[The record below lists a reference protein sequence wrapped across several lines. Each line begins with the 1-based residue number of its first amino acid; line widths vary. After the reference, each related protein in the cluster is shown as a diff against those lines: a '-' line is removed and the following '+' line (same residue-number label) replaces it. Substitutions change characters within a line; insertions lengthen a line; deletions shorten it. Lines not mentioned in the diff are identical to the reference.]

1 MKCHFRRQIA
11 HGALVLADEDSDG
24 GAHDAAHRPGTNFA
38 DRRKV
43 DESVALFSVP
53 RVRDRRGE
61 IQKTAPSCPV
71 VLPG

>member
-43 DESVALFSVP
+43 DESVFADDFS
-53 RVRDRRGE
+53 R
-61 IQKTAPSCPV
+61 
-71 VLPG
+71 

>member
-53 RVRDRRGE
+53 RVRDREERFRKR
-61 IQKTAPSCPV
+61 QPPV
-71 VLPG
+71 P